1 MEDVKLLSEARIRA
15 SLFNVSAGYKVHCK
29 HLLCREDYN
38 MGNRKFVAGKEYDIW
53 IAYDLNQS
61 CRRYQ
66 VHGLTTRDEV
76 LPFSTDKVF
85 GSLEEVIAA
94 PETKSLSYGRWEYHL
109 VSLPEL
115 GKTLVPAWMFETGK
129 VRQVWDADTQKRLKN
144 VTPGLLNYNGRNYLA
159 WLVQDDGKDFRAF
172 VSFDNPTV
180 IELMEAGKVGFFIPL
195 SGNNGTVG
203 NNCFWYYG
211 NMVRFA

>member
-38 MGNRKFVAGKEYDIW
+38 MGSRKFVAGKEYDIW
-53 IAYDLNQS
+53 IAYDLSQN
-61 CRRYQ
+61 CKRYQ
-66 VHGLTTRDEV
+66 VHGLTTRDEI

-94 PETKSLSYGRWEYHL
+94 PESKSLSYGRWEYHL

-115 GKTLVPAWMFETGK
+115 GKALVPAWMFETGK

-203 NNCFWYYG
+203 NNCFWYDG